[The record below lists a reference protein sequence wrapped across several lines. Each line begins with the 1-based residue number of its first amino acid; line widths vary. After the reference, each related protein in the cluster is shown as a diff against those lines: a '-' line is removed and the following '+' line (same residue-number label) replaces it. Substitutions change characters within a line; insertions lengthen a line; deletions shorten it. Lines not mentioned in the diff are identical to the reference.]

1 MATGTPA
8 LLSIG
13 FNSAQTALAT
23 SAAAT
28 QTGLTLAGIAAGT
41 AASASAG
48 AAASGTTIATAG
60 INEAS
65 RTSQFVSKTIAD
77 TTMEAGAGL
86 QRQGNA
92 VAAEVSRSTTS
103 VKSTLEKTMIDLKTK
118 MRDQF
123 SKVKQNMGFLKM
135 LKYIIIFVSAVFGY
149 LGKVIAWLFKTVK
162 CSLTWF
168 ANFRQCFFWYF
179 LEIIGQIIYLP
190 FRFFIWLFTYIG
202 IYDME
207 CVERD
212 FWSGVNDVDCFIYSI
227 VNFHL
232 FRYSDEVLE
241 KCYSCNP
248 GPFPL
253 PNLKFGSPQEFV
265 TSVIKEMIVPVPF

>member
-1 MATGTPA
+1 MAGTPA
-8 LLSIG
+8 PISL
-13 FNSAQTALAT
+13 ALG
-23 SAAAT
+23 AANQALT
-28 QTGLTLAGIAAGT
+28 VAKSVMTTGLTTAGIMANT

-60 INEAS
+60 VNEVA
-65 RTSQFVSKTIAD
+65 RTSQFVGKTVAD
-77 TTMEAGAGL
+77 TSMEAGAGL

-92 VAAEVSRSTTS
+92 VAAQVSRTTTS
-103 VKSTLEKTMIDLKTK
+103 VKSTLEKTMIDLKGK

-123 SKVKQNMGFLKM
+123 SKVKQNMGLLKFLR
-135 LKYIIIFVSAVFGY
+135 YGIIFVSAVFGY

-168 ANFRQCFFWYF
+168 SNFRQCFFWYF

-190 FRFFIWLFTYIG
+190 FRFLIWLLTYMG
-202 IYDME
+202 IYDLE

-212 FWSGVNDVDCFIYSI
+212 FWSGVSDVDCFIYSL
-227 VNFHL
+227 VDFHL
-232 FRYSDEVLE
+232 FRYSEEVLE

-253 PNLKFGSPQEFV
+253 PNLNFGSAEEFV
-265 TSVIKEMIVPVPF
+265 VSVIKEMIIPVPI

>member
-1 MATGTPA
+1 MAGTPA
-8 LLSIG
+8 PISL
-13 FNSAQTALAT
+13 ALGAANQAVVT
-23 SAAAT
+23 GAAAA
-28 QTGLTLAGIAAGT
+28 QTGLTLGGIAAGT
-41 AASASAG
+41 AASAAAGQMSVGATVATSGIEQAQSAG
-48 AAASGTTIATAG
+48 EFVAETATDAATAAA
-60 INEAS
+60 
-65 RTSQFVSKTIAD
+65 
-77 TTMEAGAGL
+77 AGA
-86 QRQGNA
+86 QRSANA
-92 VAAEVSRSTTS
+92 LASQANRTANSIASKLDRTRI
-103 VKSTLEKTMIDLKTK
+103 TLTNK

-212 FWSGVNDVDCFIYSI
+212 FWSGVNDVDCFIYSL

>member
-1 MATGTPA
+1 MAGTPA
-8 LLSIG
+8 PISL
-13 FNSAQTALAT
+13 ALG
-23 SAAAT
+23 AANQALT
-28 QTGLTLAGIAAGT
+28 VAKSVLTTGLTTAGIMATT

-60 INEAS
+60 VNEVA
-65 RTSQFVSKTIAD
+65 RTGQFVGKTVAD
-77 TTMEAGAGL
+77 TSMEAGAAA

-92 VAAEVSRSTTS
+92 VAAQVSRTATS
-103 VKSTLEKTMIDLKTK
+103 VKSTLEKTMHSLKTK

-123 SKVKQNMGFLKM
+123 SKVKQNMGLLKI
-135 LKYIIIFVSAVFGY
+135 LKYGIIFVSAVFGY

-168 ANFRQCFFWYF
+168 SNFRQCFFWYF

-190 FRFFIWLFTYIG
+190 FRFLIWLLTYMG
-202 IYDME
+202 IYDLE

-212 FWSGVNDVDCFIYSI
+212 FWSGVSDVDCFIYSI

-232 FRYSDEVLE
+232 FRYSEEVLE

-253 PNLKFGSPQEFV
+253 PNLKFGSAEEFV
-265 TSVIKEMIVPVPF
+265 VSVIKEMIVPVPF